1 MEKSLKKIK
10 RSRASLTG
18 GFVVGFA
25 VMALVWL
32 LMGELG
38 WKDPVVCVVV
48 GLVVGGVMGSWVRVA
63 DL

>member
-1 MEKSLKKIK
+1 M
-10 RSRASLTG
+10 
-18 GFVVGFA
+18 GFA

-38 WKDPVVCVVV
+38 WKDPVARVMV

>member
-38 WKDPVVCVVV
+38 WKDPVARVMV